1 MRHPPLLSALLLTML
16 AGAALPAADAGPG
29 ATPAPAATPV
39 PAVPPAT
46 GTAAATAPAASS
58 APADP
63 AAEPPPPTAAEIAAI
78 KWDELPPDTGFVTP
92 FANDLSSLSESDERR
107 KDWDDLQKK
116 IDTWAPA
123 QAPDPLTRARNLIAI
138 ASLMDIG
145 QGQFERELA
154 YMVYSRL
161 KALYT
166 KEQLVPILAT
176 IGLHPERGEV
186 PTNGTD
192 VDIHVDVG
200 RDQVNER
207 LGLYALK
214 MLGRLLGKLP
224 LPDSGN

>member
-1 MRHPPLLSALLLTML
+1 
-16 AGAALPAADAGPG
+16 
-29 ATPAPAATPV
+29 AT
-39 PAVPPAT
+39 
-46 GTAAATAPAASS
+46 TAAATAAT
-58 APADP
+58 PADP

-92 FANDLSSLSESDERR
+92 FANDLSSLNESDERR
-107 KDWDDLQKK
+107 KDWDDLQKR

-123 QAPDPLTRARNLIAI
+123 QATDPLTRARNLIAI

-154 YMVYSRL
+154 FMVYSRL
-161 KALYT
+161 KALYP
-166 KEQLVPILAT
+166 KEQLVTILAT

-186 PTNGTD
+186 PTSGVD

-200 RDQVNER
+200 REQVNER

>member
-1 MRHPPLLSALLLTML
+1 MRHPSLPTALLLTML
-16 AGAALPAADAGPG
+16 ASAALSGADTGPG
-29 ATPAPAATPV
+29 ATPAPAVA
-39 PAVPPAT
+39 PAT
-46 GTAAATAPAASS
+46 TAPAS
-58 APADP
+58 ATPPAAAADPAVTAP
-63 AAEPPPPTAAEIAAI
+63 AAEPPPPTAEEIAAI

-92 FANDLSSLSESDERR
+92 FAADLSSLSESDERR
-107 KDWDDLQKK
+107 KDWDDLQKR

-123 QAPDPLTRARNLIAI
+123 QAPDPLTRARNLIAL